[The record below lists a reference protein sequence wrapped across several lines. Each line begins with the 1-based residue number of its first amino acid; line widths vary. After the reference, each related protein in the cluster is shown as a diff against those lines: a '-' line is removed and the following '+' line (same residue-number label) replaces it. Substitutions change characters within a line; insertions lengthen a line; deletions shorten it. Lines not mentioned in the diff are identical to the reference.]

1 LTQAGAEHV
10 YAEYVGGHHPR
21 EAGQPLAEFVE
32 WARTRVRDP
41 LYPHVVALTPRG
53 SDARSAPPAPHTRWV
68 SILEIGEGQL
78 PLDAVD
84 HTGPGPE
91 WGENLESFQQQG
103 FAMSKTPARA
113 GLVDARYTGNN
124 VFEVKTENVTRF
136 SLWLHPRMVD
146 FSRPVVVLLNGVQ
159 KAYQVQP
166 MLRDALRSYERR
178 QDWGLIYHCELE
190 IYCPH
195 AKITERGHGSLLTE
209 QGVLPEE

>member
-1 LTQAGAEHV
+1 
-10 YAEYVGGHHPR
+10 
-21 EAGQPLAEFVE
+21 
-32 WARTRVRDP
+32 
-41 LYPHVVALTPRG
+41 
-53 SDARSAPPAPHTRWV
+53 
-68 SILEIGEGQL
+68 
-78 PLDAVD
+78 
-84 HTGPGPE
+84 
-91 WGENLESFQQQG
+91 
-103 FAMSKTPARA
+103 
-113 GLVDARYTGNN
+113 VDARYTGDN